1 MSTLLISLSVLQF
14 ALLAGF
20 AFKKQRLLQILPSL
34 VWFALM
40 TLPFIYQFHFFPT
53 SPRVNQSI
61 GLFLISSALALGDL
75 LSVKNKRDEISLSKN
90 FGFANSAMVYL
101 LIFLVV
107 VMPIFHYWR
116 AGTIPILDQYFA
128 GKTKAEI
135 ALERENFGKL
145 LDIPYVFKVLVNW
158 IYNLFGP
165 ILIIW
170 LIVIRKYWM
179 ASSLFIWVLFYAFAS
194 SADGPVLFFLWSFI
208 IGLVC
213 NYCHKKNIGNWL
225 TAGISLG
232 LAFTILSGILLGS
245 AAIHNSSQCQKSIPS
260 DYTLGDILRSCPE
273 SNRISLNPVVDRL
286 GYRYFLTPVEVS
298 NHWYDYF
305 DGSPA
310 PSRSFNNIF
319 ERDVSN
325 QASNKVG
332 KWAYVSKFPD
342 KYTDTI
348 SANTSIDAD
357 ANSFAGIRSV
367 LFVAFILMLI
377 RTFVGLSTRNSSGLE
392 RVLEGLAIGQLAFFP
407 VTAPL
412 QAMLLPQGLGFL
424 LLALLII
431 RRNFI
436 AIFLGAGRQ
445 KSGA

>member
-14 ALLAGF
+14 AFVAGF
-20 AFKKQRLLQILPSL
+20 AVKRQKLIQATPSL

-40 TLPFIYQFHFFPT
+40 TLPFIYQFHFFPNG
-53 SPRVNQSI
+53 PRVNQSI
-61 GLFLISSALALGDL
+61 GLFLISSALTLGDL
-75 LSVKNKRDEISLSKN
+75 FSIKNKCDEMPSNKN
-90 FGFANSAMVYL
+90 FVFTNSKMIYL

-107 VMPIFHYWR
+107 IVPIFHYWR
-116 AGTIPILDQYFA
+116 AGTIPIIDEYFA
-128 GKTKAEI
+128 GKTKSEI

-145 LDIPYVFKVLVNW
+145 LDLPYLFKVLVNW

-170 LIVIRKYWM
+170 LIVIRKYWL
-179 ASSLFIWVLFYAFAS
+179 ASVLFVWVLFYAFAS
-194 SADGPVLFFLWSFI
+194 SADGPVIFFLWSFI

-213 NYCHKKNIGNWL
+213 NFYHKKNLGNWL
-225 TAGISLG
+225 TIGISLG
-232 LAFTILSGILLGS
+232 LIFTILSGILIGS
-245 AAIHNSSQCQKSIPS
+245 AAIHNSSQCLKSVPL
-260 DYTLGDILRSCPE
+260 DYSPGDILRSCSE
-273 SNRISLNPVVDRL
+273 KNIISINPVVDRL

-298 NHWYDYF
+298 NRWYDYF

-310 PSRSFNNIF
+310 PSRNFDNIF

-342 KYTDTI
+342 KYADTI

-357 ANSFAGIRSV
+357 ANSFAGIPSV
-367 LFVAFILMLI
+367 IIVAILLLLI
-377 RTFVGLSTRNSSGLE
+377 RTFVGFSTKNSSVLE
-392 RVLEGLAIGQLAFFP
+392 RVLEGIAIGQLSFFP

-412 QAMLLPQGLGFL
+412 QAMLLPQGLGLIL
-424 LLALLII
+424 LLLLVL
-431 RRNFI
+431 R
-436 AIFLGAGRQ
+436 G
-445 KSGA
+445 KSLWFAVKSKFN